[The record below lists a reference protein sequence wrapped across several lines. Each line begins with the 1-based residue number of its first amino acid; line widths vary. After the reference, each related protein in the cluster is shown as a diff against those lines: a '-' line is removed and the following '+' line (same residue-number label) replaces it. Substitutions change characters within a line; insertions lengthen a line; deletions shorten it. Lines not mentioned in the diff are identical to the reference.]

1 MTWVT
6 GQKLQNGKYIIQQVL
21 GQGGFGIT
29 YQALQVN
36 LNRSVVI
43 KTPNEYLQYDPDY
56 NKYIKKFIAEGKIL
70 AELSKDPHLHI
81 VIVI

>member
-29 YQALQVN
+29 YRALQVN

-43 KTPNEYLQYDPDY
+43 KTPNEYLQHDPDY
-56 NKYIKKFIAEGKIL
+56 DKYIEKFIAEGQLL
-70 AELSKDPHLHI
+70 ARLSK
-81 VIVI
+81 

>member
-1 MTWVT
+1 MTWVI

-36 LNRSVVI
+36 LNRFVVI
-43 KTPNEYLQYDPDY
+43 KTPNKYLQYDLEY
-56 NKYIKKFIAEGKIL
+56 CKYIENFITEGQIL
-70 AELSKDPHLHI
+70 ARLSTNANSHI
-81 VIVI
+81 V